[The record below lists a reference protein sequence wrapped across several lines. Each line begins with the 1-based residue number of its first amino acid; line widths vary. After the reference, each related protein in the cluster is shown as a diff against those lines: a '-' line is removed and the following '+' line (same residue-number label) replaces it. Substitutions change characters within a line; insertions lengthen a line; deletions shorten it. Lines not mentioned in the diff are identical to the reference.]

1 MNSSGNRNKNKQIA
15 KNTVALYIRM
25 VVMMVITLFTSRI
38 VLKELGV
45 TDYGL
50 YNVVGGVVTLFAF
63 LRSSMSSSTQRFL
76 SFEMGKGNVEN
87 LRNIFSICFSSHLL
101 IASVLFILAETLG
114 LWFLNSQ
121 INIPD
126 GRLDAANY
134 IYQFSVLSLC
144 ASVVSIPYTADI
156 ISNEKMGY
164 FAFLGVFDAVLK
176 LLIAYMI
183 AISPFD
189 KLVFYGFLM
198 FLVVFINLI
207 LNWIYCYHKFAETH
221 YRFYWDKESFKRV
234 FSFSGWTIWGQLAV
248 VGSNQGS
255 NILVNIFFSV
265 AANAAMG
272 VGHQVNN
279 AITGLI
285 SNFQTAFKP
294 QITKSF
300 AERDF
305 DYLNTLTKYAAKI
318 SFFLLFFVSL
328 PIVANIDIIL
338 KVWLD
343 KVPEYADSLCVVF
356 IFASLC
362 NAISAPLYMNIFA
375 TGNIK
380 RYQIMMSFAYL
391 IELVIV
397 YLLFKIGMSLIAGI
411 SMKALLNF
419 FVIFIRLYYTKKTN
433 KFFNTNE
440 FLIKAMV
447 PLISISILFFFGAYY
462 LSVLHLGLILQLC
475 ITIVIEIFAIMICY
489 YFGLTCSEKLLIKKV
504 SFKKILKK

>member
-1 MNSSGNRNKNKQIA
+1 MSKKGKSKQIA
-15 KNTVALYIRM
+15 KNTIALYLRM
-25 VVMMVITLFTSRI
+25 IITMIITLFTSRI

-76 SFEMGKGNVEN
+76 SFEMGKGNTDN
-87 LRNIFSICFSSHLL
+87 LRNIFSICFSAHLL
-101 IASVLFILAETLG
+101 IAVVLLVLAESLG

-121 INIPD
+121 INIPE
-126 GRLDAANY
+126 GRLEAANY
-134 IYQFSVLSLC
+134 IYQFSVLALC
-144 ASVVSIPYTADI
+144 TNVVSIPYTADI

-176 LLIAYMI
+176 LAIAYMI
-183 AISPFD
+183 IISPFD

-198 FLVVFINLI
+198 FLVTFINLI
-207 LNWIYCYHKFAETH
+207 LNWTYCHHYFAETH
-221 YRFYWDKESFKRV
+221 YRFYWDKESFKKV
-234 FSFSGWTIWGQLAV
+234 FSFSGWTIWGQLAI

-265 AANAAMG
+265 TANAAMG

-294 QITKSF
+294 QITKSY
-300 AERDF
+300 AEQDYN
-305 DYLNTLTKYAAKI
+305 YLNSLTKYAAKI

-328 PIVANIDIIL
+328 PIVANIDFVL
-338 KVWLD
+338 DVWLD
-343 KVPEYADSLCVVF
+343 KVPVYANDLCVVF

-375 TGNIK
+375 SGNIK
-380 RYQIMMSFAYL
+380 TYQIIMSFAYC
-391 IELVIV
+391 IELVVV
-397 YLLFKIGMSLIAGI
+397 YLLFKMGQSLIVGI
-411 SMKALLNF
+411 SMKAVLNF
-419 FVIFIRLYYTKKTN
+419 SVIFVRLYYTRKTN
-433 KFFNTNE
+433 VFFNTRE
-440 FLIKAMV
+440 FLLKAMI
-447 PLISISILFFFGAYY
+447 PLMSIAIICFFFAYY
-462 LSVLHLGLILQLC
+462 LSVLQLGILEQLC
-475 ITIVIEIFAIMICY
+475 VTAIIEIVAIFFCY
-489 YFGLTCSEKLLIKKV
+489 YVGLTSSEKQLVKKV
-504 SFKKILKK
+504 SFKKITHRK

>member
-101 IASVLFILAETLG
+101 IAVVLFVLAETLG

-121 INIPD
+121 INIPN
-126 GRLDAANY
+126 GRLEAANY

-144 ASVVSIPYTADI
+144 TSIISIPYTADI

-164 FAFLGVFDAVLK
+164 FAFLGVFDAILK

-189 KLVFYGFLM
+189 KLIFYGFLM

-207 LNWIYCYHKFAETH
+207 LNWIYCYHNFAETH

-265 AANAAMG
+265 TANAAMG
-272 VGHQVNN
+272 VGHQINN

-294 QITKSF
+294 QITKSY
-300 AERDF
+300 AEQDYS
-305 DYLNTLTKYAAKI
+305 YLNSLTKTAAKI
-318 SFFLLFFVSL
+318 SFFLLFF
-328 PIVANIDIIL
+328 
-338 KVWLD
+338 
-343 KVPEYADSLCVVF
+343 
-356 IFASLC
+356 
-362 NAISAPLYMNIFA
+362 
-375 TGNIK
+375 
-380 RYQIMMSFAYL
+380 
-391 IELVIV
+391 
-397 YLLFKIGMSLIAGI
+397 
-411 SMKALLNF
+411 
-419 FVIFIRLYYTKKTN
+419 
-433 KFFNTNE
+433 
-440 FLIKAMV
+440 
-447 PLISISILFFFGAYY
+447 
-462 LSVLHLGLILQLC
+462 
-475 ITIVIEIFAIMICY
+475 
-489 YFGLTCSEKLLIKKV
+489 
-504 SFKKILKK
+504 

>member
-101 IASVLFILAETLG
+101 IAVVLFVLAETLG

-121 INIPD
+121 INIPN
-126 GRLDAANY
+126 GRLEAANY

-144 ASVVSIPYTADI
+144 TSIISIPYTADI

-164 FAFLGVFDAVLK
+164 FAFLGVFDAILK

-189 KLVFYGFLM
+189 KLIFYGFLM

-207 LNWIYCYHKFAETH
+207 LNWIYCYHNFAETH

-265 AANAAMG
+265 TANAAMG
-272 VGHQVNN
+272 VGHQINN

-294 QITKSF
+294 QITKSY
-300 AERDF
+300 AEQDYS
-305 DYLNTLTKYAAKI
+305 YLNSLTKTAAKI

-328 PIVANIDIIL
+328 PIVANIDVLLNI
-338 KVWLD
+338 WLD
-343 KVPEYADSLCVVF
+343 KVPLYANNLCVIF

-380 RYQIMMSFAYL
+380 SYQMAMSLSYI
-391 IELVIV
+391 IELIFV
-397 YLLFKIGMSLIAGI
+397 YVLFKIGISIIVGI
-411 SMKALLNF
+411 SMKAILNF
-419 FVIFIRLYYTKKTN
+419 IVIFIRLYYAKSTNPTFDSQGFIKKT
-433 KFFNTNE
+433 
-440 FLIKAMV
+440 LM
-447 PLISISILFFFGAYY
+447 PLMSISIIFFVLAYF
-462 LSVLHLGLILQLC
+462 LSEFHIGVIFQILVSF
-475 ITIVIEIFAIMICY
+475 IIEIVAIFFCY
-489 YFGLTCSEKLLIKKV
+489 FVGLSNSEKLLVNKI
-504 SFKKILKK
+504 FKKNR